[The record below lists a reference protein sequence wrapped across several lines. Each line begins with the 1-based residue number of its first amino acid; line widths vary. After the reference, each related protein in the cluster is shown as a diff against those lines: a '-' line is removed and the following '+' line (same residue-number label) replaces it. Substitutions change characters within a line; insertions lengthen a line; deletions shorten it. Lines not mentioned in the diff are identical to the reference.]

1 MHSWSA
7 VLVFSSSIPQ
17 HCIWRSEWS
26 FWPWLCQG
34 LLLLQAFESFFRH
47 RQSSSPCFL
56 ATTAGPV
63 EVGNCF
69 HFPTANRF
77 ACHRLPTFDAA
88 SGWRKTLLNSQVLFQ
103 TMSGREE
110 NFFGMQFCIRPRRD
124 FQHHCC
130 HSAIKTLPTLTKW
143 RYLRLLLLTATV
155 LESLVCRLL
164 LYMFLLLLPVRNLTK
179 TFDCQ
184 NLYSW
189 LSMLVIKS
197 NKVVRNKASHIKCKT

>member
-1 MHSWSA
+1 M
-7 VLVFSSSIPQ
+7 FSSSIPQ

-103 TMSGREE
+103 TMSGEE
-110 NFFGMQFCIRPRRD
+110 TFLECNFAFGQDELLSTAPKSFGLDPSTFFRFFCSLQRSI
-124 FQHHCC
+124 
-130 HSAIKTLPTLTKW
+130 IELTG
-143 RYLRLLLLTATV
+143 
-155 LESLVCRLL
+155 
-164 LYMFLLLLPVRNLTK
+164 
-179 TFDCQ
+179 
-184 NLYSW
+184 
-189 LSMLVIKS
+189 
-197 NKVVRNKASHIKCKT
+197 

>member
-1 MHSWSA
+1 MVEWR
-7 VLVFSSSIPQ
+7 VVFSCTAGSSGVVVGD
-17 HCIWRSEWS
+17 RA
-26 FWPWLCQG
+26 
-34 LLLLQAFESFFRH
+34 LLSESFFRH

-143 RYLRLLLLTATV
+143 RYLRLAATV
-155 LESLVCRLL
+155 WSKHFNCWLFYIHTFIYPFPRKTKQLFCT
-164 LYMFLLLLPVRNLTK
+164 MFCFIIQT
-179 TFDCQ
+179 
-184 NLYSW
+184 
-189 LSMLVIKS
+189 
-197 NKVVRNKASHIKCKT
+197 